1 MFASRYAADARVTRK
16 PDYLL
21 TDLLAVVN
29 HRLPMAGAGALQ
41 PFTFREAEA
50 VVQQMARENKCMYT
64 HQRVYNTLM

>member
-1 MFASRYAADARVTRK
+1 
-16 PDYLL
+16 
-21 TDLLAVVN
+21 VVN